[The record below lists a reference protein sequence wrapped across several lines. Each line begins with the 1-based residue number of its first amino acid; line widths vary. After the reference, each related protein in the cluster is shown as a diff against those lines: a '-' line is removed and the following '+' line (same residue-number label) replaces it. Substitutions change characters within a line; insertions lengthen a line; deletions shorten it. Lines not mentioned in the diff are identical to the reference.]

1 MRLTLLLALATAH
14 AWNDCAF
21 PEVGYFAA
29 EEGIGYSSG
38 YAGAA
43 MNGKMY
49 MGGQTKGHFALLGIK
64 DGGGI
69 VTPEPAA
76 TLWGDV
82 GSNVQV
88 RLASPSTLP
97 RPSQSGAL
105 SQPSPPQ
112 STEPLHRGGGLDDG
126 GWHEDCRQNDEDL
139 VVPGHGAPSRTNRA
153 RGADQR
159 YQLAPRYESDAG

>member
-1 MRLTLLLALATAH
+1 MLYRALVLALATSTH

-21 PEVGYFAA
+21 PSVGYFAA

-49 MGGQTKGHFALLGIK
+49 MGGQTKGHFALLGIT

-76 TLWGDV
+76 TLWGDTA
-82 GSNVQV
+82 SEVQV
-88 RLASPSTLP
+88 ARTSLNPLDLYSALP
-97 RPSQSGAL
+97 QPVPLSQS
-105 SQPSPPQ
+105 SPA
-112 STEPLHRGGGLDDG
+112 STDR
-126 GWHEDCRQNDEDL
+126 
-139 VVPGHGAPSRTNRA
+139 AFMSRRRTRTA
-153 RGADQR
+153 R
-159 YQLAPRYESDAG
+159 